1 MPVDPRLGYDP
12 SQNAPRWAGPQT
24 REQWI
29 ADMATSLTLRY
40 LNGAD
45 MTEPE
50 MADTYFQQNGL
61 PMPPKSSFGSAARNP
76 NNAQDPMVYNSMLA
90 VASKM
95 FDSRGIG
102 LPSGGTPLSEND
114 QTRIYNSQEN
124 EKDRANSMA
133 IAGMQESGANSRN
146 AATNASNERIAS
158 LKAQV
163 DRESIASNERVAT
176 ADRASRENIANQDRA
191 EKAREFDLGIAEDRR
206 QFNSTMLFNLIDRGI
221 QLMQKPVD
229 WLGYQFYLQNM
240 AIPLTSLNLSSVAVQ
255 LGAVPPSG
263 PSAAGPVTGG
273 PAVMDGD
280 TSFAQQAGV
289 QNPGFVSVQQAVQAN
304 PGTPTDPN
312 LQTFTAMATYP
323 QMVQQAGGAQ
333 QLEALV
339 AQGRTTELPQV
350 LGDNP
355 VVQDAVVQSKQALAA
370 VPPQT
375 PMDRFTQPT
384 PGMDSGGSATAI
396 PTVPGAAPQPEPP
409 QLAGALIGG
418 SAFGGKM
425 VGGPPPPAN
434 GSQMTAF
441 QPPQPPAVVPFG
453 NDNQMHA
460 IPQVPGAT
468 VTQGGNTGG
477 TSGVFTGP
485 AQTGVATPTS
495 NGGVQVTQTSN
506 TGASNPQGN
515 DLLGQLAA
523 QLGVP
528 VEQVRQLVP
537 PNLLAGGYS
546 VDTIMNTPVI
556 KNLMNPNGPGFNFYR
571 TNQDATKFNTIQA
584 FGKPLGIRGGQDMNA
599 GTFLQA
605 PKSMQEMTQ
614 GTVEASGQYWPD
626 VQEQMFRSSP
636 LTNYEAG
643 AFGKRRF

>member
-1 MPVDPRLGYDP
+1 
-12 SQNAPRWAGPQT
+12 
-24 REQWI
+24 
-29 ADMATSLTLRY
+29 MATSLTLRY

-50 MADTYFQQNGL
+50 MADTYFQQNGI

-90 VASKM
+90 VAARM
-95 FDSRGIG
+95 ADTRGIN
-102 LPSGGTPLSEND
+102 LPSGGTPLSPDD
-114 QTRIYNSQEN
+114 QARIFNAGEN

-133 IAGMQESGANSRN
+133 IAGMQEAGATARN
-146 AATNASNERIAS
+146 AATNASNERIAG

-163 DRESIASNERVAT
+163 DRESIASNERIAT

-206 QFNSTMLFNLIDRGI
+206 QFNSTMLFNLLDRGI

-323 QMVQQAGGAQ
+323 QMVQQAGGEQ

-355 VVQDAVVQSKQALAA
+355 IVQDAIVQSKQALAA

-396 PTVPGAAPQPEPP
+396 PTVPGATAEPFNPAPY
-409 QLAGALIGG
+409 G
-418 SAFGGKM
+418 SLYSPFGGGKM
-425 VGGPPPPAN
+425 IGGQA
-434 GSQMTAF
+434 TAY
-441 QPPQPPAVVPFG
+441 QPPQPPAQPQPAAIPFG
-453 NDNQMHA
+453 NDNQTHQ

-485 AQTGVATPTS
+485 TQTGVATPTS

-523 QLGVP
+523 QLGIP